1 VARPIAVET
10 SVSLPF
16 TPEELWPWV
25 ANTARMD
32 RAVGLPEG
40 RFMRML
46 REEGGEDVEGEYRVL
61 RLPLARWR
69 EHPFTWERPR
79 HFAVLREYSSGPLTR
94 FYGGTEL
101 TPSAT
106 GATTTVRVFAEFT
119 PRSVLLAPL
128 VRFGI
133 AQRSMSRARLQYR
146 QIGEFLAGRALQPY
160 TNPPSLARREP
171 RGEPEPLIARLNAA
185 GVAPEIARPLANWV
199 LTASEEDVAGMRPLE
214 LALRWGT
221 DGRATLEA
229 FLQATLA
236 GLLEMRWE
244 LLCPSCRGVKAT
256 ASHLD
261 DLSDSG
267 YCSACNLPF
276 AATVNETIEARFYP
290 LPSIRNADVGIYCV
304 GGPMDTPHRLAQV
317 TIPAGQTHDW
327 HLRLSAGPYAMRSP
341 QSRGV
346 ARLAVGEP
354 GDAGAQ
360 TSIAVQVTH
369 ESMLPE
375 FLSAPAGLLT
385 LHVENASPHTSTVVL
400 DDGRWSR
407 ESATPALLMTLP
419 AFRTLFSAEALA
431 PGVELSIARV
441 GLLFTDLAG
450 STALYEAI
458 GEARAFRLVSAHF
471 DILREAIEGA
481 GGALVKT
488 IGDAVMGAFPDGRAA
503 LEGALAIQRDV
514 RTLDTQ
520 GLLDAV
526 DTRRLLKVGV
536 HAGPCYAV
544 TLNGRLDYFGTA
556 ANVAARAQQT
566 AEGGEIIATAAALAD
581 APEALATLNAF
592 GIPSTSCDMHLRGL
606 TDPVALTR
614 FDCAGVELPVGR
626 LVSAE
631 DRGDFRMDAERG

>member
-1 VARPIAVET
+1 VARPVVVET

-46 REEGGEDVEGEYRVL
+46 REEGGEDVEGQYRIL

-79 HFAVLREYSSGPLTR
+79 HFAVLREYHSGPLTR
-94 FYGGTEL
+94 FYGGAEL
-101 TPSAT
+101 IPSAS

-119 PRSVLLAPL
+119 PRSVAFTPL

-146 QIGEFLAGRALQPY
+146 QIGEFLAGRAQRPY
-160 TNPPSLARREP
+160 TNPPSLNLRGP
-171 RGEPEPLIARLNAA
+171 RTAPESLVSRLTAA

-199 LTASEEDVAGMRPLE
+199 LTAAEEDVAGMRPLE

-256 ASHLD
+256 ASHLE
-261 DLSDSG
+261 DLDGSG
-267 YCSACNLPF
+267 FCSACNLPF
-276 AATVNETIEARFYP
+276 AATVNESIEARFYP
-290 LPSIRNADVGIYCV
+290 LPSLRNADVGVYCV
-304 GGPMDTPHRLAQV
+304 GSPMDTPHRLAQV
-317 TIPAGQTHDW
+317 TILPGHTHDW
-327 HLRLSAGPYAMRSP
+327 RLHLSPGPYALRSP
-341 QSRGV
+341 QSQGV
-346 ARLAVGEP
+346 ARLTVEEAGEDRASNLAVHVSHERILP
-354 GDAGAQ
+354 E
-360 TSIAVQVTH
+360 QVT
-369 ESMLPE
+369 
-375 FLSAPAGLLT
+375 APAGLVT
-385 LHVENASPHTSTVVL
+385 LHLENDSPHVTTVVL

-407 ESATPALLMTLP
+407 ESATPGLLMTLP
-419 AFRTLFSAEALA
+419 AFGTLFSVEALA
-431 PGVELSIARV
+431 PGVELAIARV

-450 STALYEAI
+450 STALYEEI

-471 DILREAIEGA
+471 DILRDAIEGA
-481 GGALVKT
+481 GGALIKT

-514 RTLDTQ
+514 RALDTQ
-520 GLLDAV
+520 GLLATG

-544 TLNGRLDYFGTA
+544 TLNDRLDYFGTA

-566 AEGGEIIATAAALAD
+566 AAGGEIVATAEVLAD
-581 APEALATLNAF
+581 APEACATLAALD
-592 GIPSTSCDMHLRGL
+592 IPATSCELPLRGL
-606 TDPVALTR
+606 RRPVALTR
-614 FDCAGVELPVGR
+614 FDCAGVELPAGR
-626 LVSAE
+626 ML
-631 DRGDFRMDAERG
+631 GHG